1 MIYLG
6 ADKHGLTTIQFVS
19 DFLKSNNIEFVN
31 LGIEKEGEDIKLE
44 ELIPKVVTEILKDG
58 KNLGILSCGTG
69 VGVEVGAN
77 KLSGI
82 RACLATDEKIAEYSR
97 VYDDCNV
104 LCLVG
109 WEAEREK
116 TNRIVSTWLKAEYDG
131 SESRLKMFDTFD
143 KWGGKL

>member
-6 ADKHGLTTIQFVS
+6 ADKHGLKAIQFVS
-19 DFLKSNNIEFVN
+19 DFFKLNNVEFVN
-31 LGIEKEGEDIKLE
+31 LGVQKEGEDAKLE
-44 ELIPKVVTEILKDG
+44 ELIPKVATEILKDK

-69 VGVEVGAN
+69 VGVEVGIN

-97 VYDDCNV
+97 TYDDCNV

-109 WEAEREK
+109 WEAEKEK
-116 TNRIVSTWLKAEYDG
+116 VEQIVSVWLKTEYDG
-131 SESRLKMFDTFD
+131 NDSRLKMFETFNM
-143 KWGGKL
+143 WGGKL